1 MDIVV
6 EKDFE
11 QRFKDILAILM
22 GKSCL
27 TLEVS
32 AVVKGVL
39 PKVSRIIIYLNDW
52 NVCTHLMT
60 LNHDSSERMHGLL
73 IMQWQC
79 VHLEQT
85 MDGGIEHLTTK
96 CKQC

>member
-11 QRFKDILAILM
+11 QRFKDILPILM

-27 TLEVS
+27 TLEVFV
-32 AVVKGVL
+32 VVKGML

-52 NVCTHLMT
+52 SVCIYLMI

-79 VHLEQT
+79 VHLELT
-85 MDGGIEHLTTK
+85 VDGGTEHLTIK
-96 CKQC
+96 WKQC